1 MIRVYTETSMW
12 IFLLRIDCFLSK
24 FSLGELLALGL
35 KFKRVGGHFL
45 MGVSQWSDSP
55 DDLLLLRSRRE
66 ISDCGEPSA
75 KNVFDD
81 AIESLD

>member
-35 KFKRVGGHFL
+35 KSKRVGQVL
-45 MGVSQWSDSP
+45 RGVSQWSDSP
-55 DDLLLLRSRRE
+55 EDLLLLRTRE
-66 ISDCGEPSA
+66 VSDGGEASA

>member
-35 KFKRVGGHFL
+35 KFKRVGHFL

-66 ISDCGEPSA
+66 VSDCDEPSA

>member
-35 KFKRVGGHFL
+35 KFKRVGHFL

-55 DDLLLLRSRRE
+55 DDLLLLRTLRE
-66 ISDCGEPSA
+66 VSDCGEPSA